1 VQVGAVAA
9 ALDDS
14 TTVSQTIDA
23 NLNLP
28 LSYEQRF
35 QLAFR
40 FSVQSLY
47 LNSLIEALAVATNSD
62 SATIYSLSKVA
73 LGTLANKVVTK
84 SQLQKG
90 LKLLIKPDDLDLY
103 AIAEDYAQDHMKTFF
118 NEVRGLTQSHA
129 FIVLSARSRCSWPFF
144 LCLGSCVS
152 RLSLGVLLR

>member
-1 VQVGAVAA
+1 LSAWIIRVQVAAVST
-9 ALDDS
+9 ALEDS
-14 TTVSQTIDA
+14 TAVSQTIDA

-62 SATIYSLSKVA
+62 AAIVYSLGKVA
-73 LGTLANKVVTK
+73 LGSLAHKIVTK

-90 LKLLIKPDDLDLY
+90 LRLLINPNDVDLY
-103 AIAEDYAQDHMKTFF
+103 SIAEDYAQDHMKTFF
-118 NEVRGLTQSHA
+118 NEVRELNASCSH
-129 FIVLSARSRCSWPFF
+129 S
-144 LCLGSCVS
+144 
-152 RLSLGVLLR
+152 LLRLN